1 MTRWQQ
7 KQHQLQHQQFPANS
21 HTKPSHIADV
31 ALTTDCGRREGT
43 VIQHEVRKSN
53 KKQVKK
59 QQMVFQTP
67 KRHFKFPYLAY
78 KKMKGRSLNT
88 LAVIY
93 FYIHIKEFDLE
104 GNICHDIEYM
114 YW

>member
-1 MTRWQQ
+1 MGHDKVAAKTTSTAA
-7 KQHQLQHQQFPANS
+7 PTIPSDS

-67 KRHFKFPYLAY
+67 KRHFKFPY
-78 KKMKGRSLNT
+78 
-88 LAVIY
+88 
-93 FYIHIKEFDLE
+93 
-104 GNICHDIEYM
+104 
-114 YW
+114 

>member
-59 QQMVFQTP
+59 QQIQIFLQYF
-67 KRHFKFPYLAY
+67 RRQS
-78 KKMKGRSLNT
+78 GISNSLT
-88 LAVIY
+88 
-93 FYIHIKEFDLE
+93 
-104 GNICHDIEYM
+104 
-114 YW
+114 